1 MNYNIYLL
9 GSDINFLHTL
19 ATQLTSST
27 NFNNIISLFEIK
39 KTINSKKLSKHY
51 LSKALFYEDIDNN
64 FYKNNIIIPEQKY
77 DGNDLNEFINHIRSY
92 QRDKLGI
99 VCIVKSD
106 WDNYI
111 KEKNNIVKYYDRC
124 KLIDN
129 YYSADN
135 LFDENNFNY
144 FQNKLEYIYKNQ
156 LIVPIHKVFAG
167 EDLYTATINF
177 TDFCI
182 NNKLKFILN
191 EEE

>member
-39 KTINSKKLSKHY
+39 KSLNSKKISKHH

-64 FYKNNIIIPEQKY
+64 VFKNNVIIPEQKY
-77 DGNDLNEFINHIRSY
+77 DGEYLSEFINHIRSY
-92 QRDKLGI
+92 QREKLGI

-106 WDNYI
+106 WDTFQ
-111 KEKNNIVKYYDRC
+111 KEENNIKKYYDRC

-129 YYSADN
+129 HYSVAN

-144 FQNKLEYIYKNQ
+144 FESKLEYIYKNE
-156 LIVPIHKVFAG
+156 LIVPIHKILAD
-167 EDLYTATINF
+167 EDLYSAIINF
-177 TDFCI
+177 TNFCI
-182 NNKLKFILN
+182 DNKLKFILN